1 LLFVIVALYFNGGI
15 ENTWLFFPVL
25 IIFVSGYLLDLQTSL
40 IFALSSFFAVV
51 AMFLLENTGAIPHFN
66 AYGIP
71 TLYWKY
77 PAYIKDYLIGMF
89 FLYFA
94 AAVLSGYLNRRMQES
109 SLQLEK
115 ALKDSN
121 ISRNELETS
130 RKAMLN
136 VMDDLENAREQLDQR
151 VKERTAQLEEAKATL
166 EGKVVERT
174 ADLEASR
181 KAIMHMMK
189 DLKEDV
195 AKLQVVDR
203 MKTEFLSLVSHEL
216 RTPLTPIKGYLYLIL
231 TGKMGE
237 INPEQKNALE
247 IVRRQSEHL
256 HSMIDNILDI
266 SRFELG
272 KPIPVNLEPIS
283 IKQIIEET
291 AEAVVIQAKQRGID
305 LVLDIQSD
313 LPTILG
319 DSVKLKRVVTNLV
332 GNALKFTPEG
342 GAIKV
347 KSFVYGTNIQVE
359 VVDTGIGIDKD
370 NLGKIFE
377 KFYQVDSSTT
387 RATGGIGMGLTICKE
402 LVALH
407 GGKIWA
413 ESEGIS
419 RGSKFIFL
427 LPIKKEEN

>member
-1 LLFVIVALYFNGGI
+1 
-15 ENTWLFFPVL
+15 
-25 IIFVSGYLLDLQTSL
+25 
-40 IFALSSFFAVV
+40 
-51 AMFLLENTGAIPHFN
+51 
-66 AYGIP
+66 
-71 TLYWKY
+71 
-77 PAYIKDYLIGMF
+77 
-89 FLYFA
+89 
-94 AAVLSGYLNRRMQES
+94 
-109 SLQLEK
+109 
-115 ALKDSN
+115 
-121 ISRNELETS
+121 
-130 RKAMLN
+130 
-136 VMDDLENAREQLDQR
+136 
-151 VKERTAQLEEAKATL
+151 
-166 EGKVVERT
+166 
-174 ADLEASR
+174 
-181 KAIMHMMK
+181 
-189 DLKEDV
+189 
-195 AKLQVVDR
+195 
-203 MKTEFLSLVSHEL
+203 
-216 RTPLTPIKGYLYLIL
+216 
-231 TGKMGE
+231 MGE